1 MSAIIIPL
9 NPRHAA
15 GLAPAQQVARVSDVV
30 SGEIESMAVDRKD
43 SIRVARLFTR
53 QSALYAGWLQPLETA
68 QSLRALA
75 DELEGMA

>member
-1 MSAIIIPL
+1 MSAQIIPL
-9 NPRHAA
+9 NPQRCSA
-15 GLAPAQQVARVSDVV
+15 LAPSEQLARISDVV
-30 SGEIESMAVDRKD
+30 TGEIASLAADRKD

-53 QSALYAGWLQPLETA
+53 QAALYAGWLQPLETA

>member
-1 MSAIIIPL
+1 MSAQIIPL
-9 NPRHAA
+9 NPRWAA

-30 SGEIESMAVDRKD
+30 TGEIESMATDRKD

-53 QSALYAGWLQPLETA
+53 QAALYAGWLQPLETA

-75 DELEGMA
+75 DELEALT